1 MLHHNYIID
10 NLNNIQIQLKKK
22 LQNTQI
28 VFEDIEYIFE
38 KRIFG
43 PIYNKYLHENWPIV
57 STISPNK
64 ENNIEN
70 NILNVAFP
78 DYSIIYYVAS
88 FKSTDNITLEGEI
101 PPNIYFWSL
110 TLYNNKGTI
119 IHSINDR
126 EFINEKINNDRKYK
140 IGINNSKIQYNDIT
154 ENLELSKDYC
164 IIQRVYK
171 TDKTPTISQ
180 DFISQDFLP
189 NISIKNKEN
198 KEIEIKDV
206 NDEERKKDSNKLQSL
221 LYKLF
226 NHKFGKIQP
235 EIFFKGVDVHKFF
248 LPAKSQMS
256 LVFPNPFAEYLIAF
270 PTKSQVMK
278 ITGKLPKNIGF
289 SNPEYR
295 FLSFMACDF
304 KTTATDECISHHNLP
319 QEPQYYTIYVSFSEK
334 NAENYGYKKTLGHK
348 LLLWNSETNTFP
360 VLIFRIVSVAEPET
374 GIFAIDNDTKIVS
387 GYDVKKK
394 IGDFYPEVECFKK
407 I

>member
-1 MLHHNYIID
+1 MLTNIID
-10 NLNNIQIQLKKK
+10 KLKNIQILF
-22 LQNTQI
+22 QNI
-28 VFEDIEYIFE
+28 KYIRYIFE
-38 KRIFG
+38 KRIFE
-43 PIYNKYLHENWPIV
+43 PIYIKYLHKNWPIV
-57 STISPNK
+57 STISSDK
-64 ENNIEN
+64 EN

-88 FKSTDNITLEGEI
+88 FKSTDNITLEGQI

-110 TLYNNKGTI
+110 TLYDNKGTI
-119 IHSINDR
+119 IHSIDDR
-126 EFINEKINNDRKYK
+126 EFINEKINNEKNYSIK
-140 IGINNSKIQYNDIT
+140 IKNKIIYYNGET
-154 ENLELSKDYC
+154 KNLVLSDSYC

-171 TDKTPTISQ
+171 TDKTPTISPK
-180 DFISQDFLP
+180 FIP
-189 NISIKNKEN
+189 NISIIKK
-198 KEIEIKDV
+198 KIKDV

-226 NHKFGKIQP
+226 NHKFGKIKP
-235 EIFFKGVDVHKFF
+235 EDFFIGVNVHKFF

-270 PTKSQVMK
+270 PTKSHVMK
-278 ITGKLPKNIGF
+278 ITGKLPPNIGF

-304 KTTATDECISHHNLP
+304 KTTATDECISHHDLP

-348 LLLWNSETNTFP
+348 LLLWDSKTNTFP

-407 I
+407 DTKYLLS